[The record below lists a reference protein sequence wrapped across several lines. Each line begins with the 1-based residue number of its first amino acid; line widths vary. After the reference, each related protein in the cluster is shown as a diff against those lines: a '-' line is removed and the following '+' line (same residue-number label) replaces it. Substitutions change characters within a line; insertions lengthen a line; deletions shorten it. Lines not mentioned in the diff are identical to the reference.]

1 MSQSLIREVDNLA
14 ISSVTVAM
22 GFIATNWL
30 QIGLFIFAAVHA
42 YIAIDKWRYEKKLR
56 AKIPDSNAQTNNIN

>member
-1 MSQSLIREVDNLA
+1 MPQALITEVDNLA
-14 ISSVTVAM
+14 ISTVTVAM

-42 YIAIDKWRYEKKLR
+42 YIAIDKWRYEKSLR
-56 AKIPDSNAQTNNIN
+56 DKP